1 MTILGSIIGIIGA
14 FFISRAAQ
22 SMLYEMSGYDPIVVS
37 IVVLVLGM
45 VAFSAGYL
53 PALRASKIDP
63 MEALRHE

>member
-1 MTILGSIIGIIGA
+1 
-14 FFISRAAQ
+14 
-22 SMLYEMSGYDPIVVS
+22 MLYEMSGYDPIVVS
-37 IVVLVLGM
+37 IVVIVLGM